1 MGTIGKALG
10 QRVAGEQ
17 VSRTRSLAAAAVVG
31 GAAAVVTYRVLRS
44 GESGDEDGSA
54 ASSPESA

>member
-17 VSRTRSLAAAAVVG
+17 VSRARSLAAAAFVG
-31 GAAAVVTYRVLRS
+31 AGAAVVTYRVLRS
-44 GESGDEDGSA
+44 GEPGDENGSA
-54 ASSPESA
+54 ASSPDSA